1 MAAKSRRLETGCGMN
16 SFFQTNWF
24 HLKKKDHLTISSG
37 QVRMT
42 VAVLNLNFVN
52 LPSYK
57 LLICMEISLK
67 VKSKMALLYRNIKIV
82 LH

>member
-1 MAAKSRRLETGCGMN
+1 
-16 SFFQTNWF
+16 
-24 HLKKKDHLTISSG
+24 
-37 QVRMT
+37 MT

-67 VKSKMALLYRNIKIV
+67 VKSKMELLYRNIKFV
-82 LH
+82 LHQNHTLNTRFSVSCVQVGDSTKGTVNFHQFFRYVSAQHF